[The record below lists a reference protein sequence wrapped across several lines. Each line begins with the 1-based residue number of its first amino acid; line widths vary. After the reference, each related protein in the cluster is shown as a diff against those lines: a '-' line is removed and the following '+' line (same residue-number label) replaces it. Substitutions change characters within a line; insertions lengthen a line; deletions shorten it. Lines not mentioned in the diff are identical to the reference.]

1 MKMFIRLYNKF
12 LHSSHIRLTTYF
24 FIVLLPLVAVSL
36 YVNNQANQIIVKQAT
51 EQTRQKLE
59 SVMDNLELT
68 LQNSEV
74 LTNLIA
80 TNKKIIESL
89 EVNEN
94 ELSPQTIVQ
103 YSELLEELW
112 NVTAVSQM
120 VSQISIY
127 HAGTHTM
134 LSTKFGGRRIGGAE
148 EREWLASLAAHLD
161 DGTELMMPEQKIGK
175 NHSLGQLIDSDTI
188 SFTRTM
194 DLYNSE
200 RKPNL
205 LIVTLH
211 KNKLTAI
218 LKPLLAS
225 AHTSV
230 ELRGR
235 DGHVILSPSDR
246 IQSVSMEEADRL
258 GVSVESARYPWT
270 LEIFLPIDEIYAE
283 TKTMRHYTYLIIAS
297 SFMLAL
303 FISWG
308 IYNRIASPLWQL
320 KDAMKGLS
328 EGNYNI
334 QLDTGRKDE
343 FGYLMNGYNQMVKHQ
358 KHLIQD
364 HYEQQLRIARTELTF
379 LQSQI
384 NPHFLYNTLD
394 SIYWTAQN
402 YEAEEISE
410 MVLNLS
416 HFFRLSLHK
425 GQDTFTVDETMT
437 HLDYYIR
444 IQQIRFL
451 DSFQVIYKVQ
461 EESKSIPVLKL
472 LLQPLVENAVIHGLE
487 QKRHGGVLT
496 ISSVVE
502 SGKLILTVQ
511 DNGAGISEER
521 IQSIHQVL
529 SEIAGKTTPL
539 SFLETADKELY
550 GLSNVF
556 SRVKMFYGDP
566 AQIIFQSELGV
577 GTTVTLLL
585 PIENCTNQNN

>member
-1 MKMFIRLYNKF
+1 MKLFIRLYNKF
-12 LHSSHIRLTTYF
+12 LQSSHIRLTTYF
-24 FIVLLPLVAVSL
+24 FIVLLPLVIVSL
-36 YVNNQANQIIVKQAT
+36 YVNNRANQIIVKQAT

-59 SVMDNLELT
+59 SVMNNLELT

-80 TNKKIIESL
+80 TNKKILERL

-148 EREWLASLAAHLD
+148 ERKWLAGLATDLD
-161 DGTELMMPEQKIGK
+161 DGTALMMPEQKIGK
-175 NHSLGQLIDSDTI
+175 KQSFGELIGSDTLSLI
-188 SFTRTM
+188 RTLG
-194 DLYNSE
+194 LYNSE
-200 RKPNL
+200 RKQNL
-205 LIVTLH
+205 LIVTLN

-225 AHTSV
+225 NHTSV
-230 ELRGR
+230 VLRNR
-235 DGHVILSPSDR
+235 DGHTVLSVSDR
-246 IQSVSMEEADRL
+246 NQGESIKEADRL
-258 GVSVESARYPWT
+258 GVSVESSSYDWT
-270 LEIFLPIDEIYAE
+270 LEIFLPFDEIYAE
-283 TKTMRHYTYLIIAS
+283 TKTMRQYTYLIIAS
-297 SFMLAL
+297 SFILSL

-308 IYNRIASPLWQL
+308 IYNRIASPLRKL
-320 KDAMKGLS
+320 RDAMKGLIG
-328 EGNYNI
+328 GNYNI

-451 DSFQVIYKVQ
+451 NSFQVIYKVQ

-487 QKRHGGVLT
+487 QKRRGGVLT
-496 ISSVVE
+496 ISSFIE
-502 SGKLILTVQ
+502 SGKLILSVH

-529 SEIAGKTTPL
+529 SEIANKTAPL
-539 SFLETADKELY
+539 SFLETTDKGLY

-556 SRVKMFYGDP
+556 SRVKMFYGNL
-566 AQIIFQSELGV
+566 AEVIFKSELGV

>member
-1 MKMFIRLYNKF
+1 MKLFIRLYNKF
-12 LHSSHIRLTTYF
+12 LQSSHIRLTTYF
-24 FIVLLPLVAVSL
+24 FIVLLPLVVVSL

-59 SVMDNLELT
+59 SVMVNLELT

-134 LSTKFGGRRIGGAE
+134 LSTKFGGRRIGGTE
-148 EREWLASLAAHLD
+148 ERKWLASLAAHLD
-161 DGTELMMPEQKIGK
+161 SGTELMMPEQKIGG
-175 NHSLGQLIDSDTI
+175 NHSFGQLIDSDTI

-194 DLYNSE
+194 DLYNIE

-230 ELRGR
+230 VLRGR
-235 DGHVILSPSDR
+235 DGHAILSPSDR
-246 IQSVSMEEADRL
+246 IQSVSIEEADRL

-320 KDAMKGLS
+320 KDAMKGLI